1 MNKRG
6 PALMDKKISNEYI
19 VFTIFISA
27 GIMLRF
33 IAMSLGHNYDFE
45 SYCVV
50 GEIAGNL
57 KNVYANTV
65 RYNYGP
71 IFFMIQGT
79 LYRLAHRLRC
89 LCLLFGNPHGGQGH
103 GYAGRLF
110 YRECYG
116 SNFRSAD
123 SAYRKF
129 SL

>member
-50 GEIAGNL
+50 GEIAGNF
-57 KNVYANTV
+57 KNVYANTY

-71 IFFMIQGT
+71 IFFMIHASDMPADDSSAT
-79 LYRLAHRLRC
+79 MLTMRSMLCSPLARLWRIVLAMRSVTGLSITDT
-89 LCLLFGNPHGGQGH
+89 
-103 GYAGRLF
+103 
-110 YRECYG
+110 G
-116 SNFRSAD
+116 SMPCSRS
-123 SAYRKF
+123 
-129 SL
+129 